1 MAAGQGARPGFITYG
16 VHACCTVRGTWA
28 SCCLESWDGGIW
40 VGLRGW
46 WQGGGATV
54 GIIVE
59 RRSGGAMAGTA
70 IPWWGGSGKVGR
82 AAVQGNSAWG
92 FIVNREGRWGV

>member
-1 MAAGQGARPGFITYG
+1 MHALASLLMGSMHAAQFGVPGLVAASRVGMEASGSASGA
-16 VHACCTVRGTWA
+16 
-28 SCCLESWDGGIW
+28 GGR
-40 VGLRGW
+40 VVALRS
-46 WQGGGATV
+46 ALLS
-54 GIIVE
+54 
-59 RRSGGAMAGTA
+59 SGGAMAGTA